1 MSGKIITGRT
11 VEETIAK
18 GLAELG
24 IKRDNAN
31 IKIIKEPS
39 AGFLGL
45 LGSKQAEIEI
55 DVKKQPLDFIQ
66 DYLLGMLKIM
76 GLKGE
81 VDAYV
86 KEESTLFLDVTG
98 PQMGVL
104 IGRRGQTLAAI
115 QYLLNIIIHREF
127 KNFGGRVV
135 VDVEGYRSRREKTLV
150 RLAKNIAAK
159 VVSTKTDVVLEPM
172 SPQDRRII
180 HTALQDNPDVTTH
193 SEGENPNRKVVISL
207 K

>member
-1 MSGKIITGRT
+1 MSSKTITGKT

-24 IKRDNAN
+24 IKRDNAD
-31 IKIIKEPS
+31 IKVIKEPS

-86 KEESTLFLDVTG
+86 KEENVLILEVSG

-104 IGRRGQTLAAI
+104 IGRRGQTLASI
-115 QYLLNIIIHREF
+115 QYLLNIILHREF
-127 KNFGGRVV
+127 SRFEGRIV
-135 VDVEGYRSRREKTLV
+135 VDVEGYRSRREETLV
-150 RLAKNIAAK
+150 RLANNIAAK
-159 VVSTKTDVVLEPM
+159 VISTKTDVVLEPM

-180 HTALQDNPDVTTH
+180 HTALQENPEVTTH
-193 SEGENPNRKVVISL
+193 SEGENPNRKVVITL